1 MPRYIMHR
9 LSEGVV
15 TIWMVTLVVFALLR
29 LTGNPVDF
37 LAPPDM
43 PWSDRAYLRHAY
55 GLDEPLWKQYLLF
68 NRSIF
73 TGDFG
78 TSLRGT
84 QGAALDVLLER
95 VPATIQLTATALLF
109 SMIVGVVAGVV
120 SAARPGSIY
129 DRIGTIIAIAGQSI
143 RRRVIAEMSVHHM
156 AQAFGGCHP

>member
-1 MPRYIMHR
+1 MKLYIAKR
-9 LSEGVV
+9 LCEGGA
-15 TIWMVTLVVFALLR
+15 TIWIVTLVVFALLR
-29 LTGNPVDF
+29 ITGNPIDF

-43 PWSDRAYLRHAY
+43 PWSDRAYLRQAY

-95 VPATIQLTATALLF
+95 VPATIQLTATALLYDTHGTGPVYP
-109 SMIVGVVAGVV
+109 VGSERG
-120 SAARPGSIY
+120 
-129 DRIGTIIAIAGQSI
+129 DL
-143 RRRVIAEMSVHHM
+143 
-156 AQAFGGCHP
+156 FL